1 MEALVDRLK
10 TFRQGDPLTCQRIWD
25 VIKQIRVN
33 RKAANRENIVRI
45 FSNKFKIEVDSLC
58 EQLEFLVEDK
68 LIIKKAS
75 SIVKGSNKG
84 VEQIVYSIP
93 VSFYHHIA
101 CLCVL
106 ALNRNFHF
114 FNSLNQ
120 RLMCK

>member
-1 MEALVDRLK
+1 METRDDPIK
-10 TFRQGDPLTCQRIWD
+10 TFRQGDHLTCQRIWD

-45 FSNKFKIEVDSLC
+45 FSNKFNIEVDSLC

-93 VSFYHHIA
+93 VSLYHHVIYP
-101 CLCVL
+101 C
-106 ALNRNFHF
+106 NT
-114 FNSLNQ
+114 
-120 RLMCK
+120 

>member
-1 MEALVDRLK
+1 METRVDRFK
-10 TFRQGDPLTCQRIWD
+10 TFRQGDPLICQRIWD
-25 VIKQIRVN
+25 VIKQIRAD
-33 RKAANRENIVRI
+33 RKAANLENVVR
-45 FSNKFKIEVDSLC
+45 FFCKKFNVEVEFL
-58 EQLEFLVEDK
+58 ETQLDLLVEDK
-68 LIIKKAS
+68 LIMKKAS
-75 SIVKGSNKG
+75 SIIKGNNKGS
-84 VEQIVYSIP
+84 EQIVYSIP